1 MKKWIKRLVMSL
13 LAAASLVLTACSSD
27 DEGVTDPATL
37 ISDDYAGRLVELGYS
52 DEYTAYVTLIR
63 KSAMAVACEVT
74 CEEADLKPESIILD
88 ITEDGSTYRLSS
100 KTKAVAGSIAG
111 GMLSLTFEVNNAY
124 FKWNYNFTGTRQ

>member
-13 LAAASLVLTACSSD
+13 LAAASLGLTACSSD